1 MDISEPI
8 DRGDPEDG
16 RLEYKSKEV
25 ANRKIALEL
34 GAMANSQGGSLVL
47 GVRDNDDGEPDLI
60 QDVSVPHQRVES
72 VTNVIYD
79 RVEPTLDFNT
89 NTPQVDNGKTV
100 VEFAVDQSNTLH
112 SFRHWKMDE
121 PVFPVRRN
129 TRVGYMHGH
138 DVADHYEDQIEDDDS
153 DEGYLRLPDGESS
166 NYFIKAPDG
175 HISDICLFSNIYYPG
190 NPVRIHIRAGHLHE
204 VEVEHIFA
212 ILEDLFALSNSESS
226 FTINQSKAAW
236 IGRGFQNFVYNL
248 RGQAERY
255 KEAEQDHEYE
265 LDLYG
270 NEQAVFISN
279 LDAVYPESTIIIYAG
294 PFVEHDGY
302 RNIAINFLIDGH
314 PADIR
319 PLIELSERT
328 DLYLSQAHEVD
339 IPTDEVK
346 EPGRIPVGA
355 IEQVKRDDV
364 PAGENHRT
372 VDGVLCVN
380 PFFDK
385 LDLVEQEVDL
395 EGLSPLTKYD
405 RLFAY
410 LLDWDYFD
418 EDHDYETKRF
428 LVTDWNEFTKGVYA
442 NVKEI
447 RFDVNW

>member
-1 MDISEPI
+1 MDFSERI
-8 DRGDPEDG
+8 ERSDPEDS

-25 ANRKIALEL
+25 DNQKIALEL
-34 GAMANSQGGSLVL
+34 AAMANSQGGSLIL
-47 GVRDNDDGEPDLI
+47 GIRDNDDGEPDVI
-60 QDVSVPHQRVES
+60 QDVPTPHERVEA

-79 RVEPTLDFNT
+79 RVEPNLDFKSNM
-89 NTPQVDNGKTV
+89 PQVDGKTV
-100 VEFAVDQSNTLH
+100 VGFTVDQSKTLH
-112 SFRHWKMDE
+112 SFLHSRIDE
-121 PVFPVRRN
+121 PIFPVRRN

-138 DVADHYEDQIEDDDS
+138 EVAQHYEDRVEGDDS
-153 DEGYLRLPDGESS
+153 EEEYLRLPDGDSS

-190 NPVRIHIRAGHLHE
+190 NPVRIHVRAGHLHE
-204 VEVEHIFA
+204 VEAEHIFA
-212 ILEDLFALSNSESS
+212 VLEDLFHLSGGESS
-226 FTINQSKAAW
+226 FTINQSNAAW

-248 RGQAERY
+248 REQEERY

-270 NEQAVFISN
+270 NEQAVFITN

-319 PLIELSERT
+319 PLIEFAERT
-328 DLYLSQAHEVD
+328 DLHLSQAHEVS
-339 IPTDEVK
+339 IPTDGIRD
-346 EPGRIPVGA
+346 PGRIPVEV

-364 PAGENHRT
+364 PAGENHRG
-372 VDGVLCVN
+372 VDSVLCVN
-380 PFFDK
+380 PFFDR
-385 LDLVEQEVDL
+385 LGLVDQELDL

-410 LLDWDYFD
+410 LRDWDHVD
-418 EDHDYETKRF
+418 EDHDYEAKRF
-428 LVTDWNEFTKGVYA
+428 LVTDWNEFTRGVYA